1 MMPMGNDPVTLVLPL
16 GAAGVLL
23 IVLLLVWAWPGRVPE
38 SKDLPGTDLSIAIT
52 AADMKAAEDGNPEA
66 QFAVATSM
74 LADAELNLA
83 YSAKAVEFL
92 QRAAEAGHTRA
103 MLRLGLLYRKGVGA
117 LQNYALAAKWIE
129 RAAQRGEPPAMLEL
143 GRLYR
148 EGVGVRKDTV
158 RAYVWLNR
166 AAAARDPDA
175 IRERAEVARILTAEE
190 LKQAQDES
198 VAVDASTSAIPDT

>member
-1 MMPMGNDPVTLVLPL
+1 MMPIGNDLSKLAVPLGVVGTLLIILLVLEVWPRQIPEPREVP
-16 GAAGVLL
+16 AADV
-23 IVLLLVWAWPGRVPE
+23 
-38 SKDLPGTDLSIAIT
+38 SITIT
-52 AADMKAAEDGNPEA
+52 AADMRAAEDGNPEA

-129 RAAQRGEPPAMLEL
+129 RAARRGEPPAMLEF

-148 EGVGVRKDTV
+148 EGVGVRKDAV

-175 IRERAEVARILTAEE
+175 IRERAEVARILSAEE

-198 VAVDASTSAIPDT
+198 VVVDASTSAVPDT